1 MIRMLALSL
10 FALAATPAPA
20 IADPAVKPVK
30 YEIDGTAF
38 ESLLVYN
45 DTIRAVR
52 PGLVM
57 VPNWKG
63 INDTAI
69 ARARE
74 IAGDRY
80 VVLLVDMYG
89 ADVRPDSI
97 QAAGQA
103 SAAVLSDR
111 ALTRTRVS
119 RAVAELRTTA
129 DSLLQPG
136 PVVAF
141 GFCFGGTV
149 ALELARSGAADV
161 AGVVSFHGDPGPVDP
176 AGKGEVLADILVLHG
191 AADGFVPA
199 AQLRAFEQEMDAA
212 GADWTLVSFSGAQ
225 HWFAESEADGTPPG
239 CQYHAAAAERAF
251 GMFQQF
257 LDQRL

>member
-10 FALAATPAPA
+10 FALATAPVL
-20 IADPAVKPVK
+20 ADPAVKPVA
-30 YEIDGTAF
+30 YEIDGTRF

-80 VVLLVDMYG
+80 IVLLVDMYG

-97 QAAGQA
+97 QEAGQA
-103 SAAVLSDR
+103 SGAVLSDR
-111 ALTRTRVS
+111 ALTRTRIT
-119 RAVAELRTTA
+119 RAVAELRSAA

-136 PVVAF
+136 PVAAF

-149 ALELARSGAADV
+149 VLELARSGAADV
-161 AGVVSFHGDPGPVDP
+161 AGVVSFHGDPGPVEP
-176 AGKGEVLADILVLHG
+176 AGKGEVKASVLVLHG
-191 AADGFVPA
+191 AADGFVPP
-199 AQLRAFEQEMDAA
+199 AQLRAFEEEMTAA
-212 GADWTLVSFSGAQ
+212 AADWTLVSFSGAQ
-225 HWFAESEADGTPPG
+225 HCFAEAEADGTNPPG
-239 CQYHAAAAERAF
+239 CKYDATAAARAF
-251 GMFQQF
+251 AMFRQF
-257 LDQRL
+257 LDERL